1 MPANLWPGDPLVV
14 RKATLASLPTKA
26 AVGIRFNEHNGTRDG
41 GVVFYHACK
50 LGLEGIVSK
59 RKELD
64 LSLRPLTGLA
74 QDEEPCVRG
83 GAARGRRGLG
93 PMKISPAGLSSNT
106 PVD

>member
-59 RKELD
+59 RKD
-64 LSLRPLTGLA
+64 STYRSGRSLRIGA
-74 QDEEPCVRG
+74 DEDKSRRPVLKH
-83 GAARGRRGLG
+83 ARGL
-93 PMKISPAGLSSNT
+93 SPTSRVHALT
-106 PVD
+106 